1 MKPWETPRM
10 GDDDDDGTLGIICT
24 YIYMYIYIYYTCKHT
39 YAYYIYMM
47 CNVYVC
53 IQLRIYR

>member
-10 GDDDDDGTLGIICT
+10 GDDDDDDDGTLGIICT
-24 YIYMYIYIYYTCKHT
+24 SIYIYTIHVNIHMHI
-39 YAYYIYMM
+39 IYMM